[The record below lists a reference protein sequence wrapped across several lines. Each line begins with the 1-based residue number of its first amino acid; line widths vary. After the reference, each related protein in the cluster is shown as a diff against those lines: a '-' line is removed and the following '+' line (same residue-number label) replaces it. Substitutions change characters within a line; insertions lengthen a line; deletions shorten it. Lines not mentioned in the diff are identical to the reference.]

1 MGIDISR
8 IFNLAEKSKVMN
20 FMEIA
25 RERYSCRKYQATI
38 PDKETILQLI
48 EAGRVAPSAVN
59 YQPMQFFVVQGTE
72 NVAKLAESYSRDW
85 FRLAP
90 VVIVVCGDHE
100 LSWKRADGK
109 DHCDIDVAI
118 AADHISLQA
127 TAMGLGSCWVCNFD
141 KNKLAQILQLPSHL
155 EPIVMIPFGYPDD
168 QSDPLRHFEK
178 RKPLIDIVQWKEF

>member
-1 MGIDISR
+1 
-8 IFNLAEKSKVMN
+8 MN
-20 FMEIA
+20 FLEVA
-25 RERYSCRKYQATI
+25 KERYSCRKYREPM

-59 YQPMQFFVVQGTE
+59 YQPWQFFVIQGSA
-72 NVAKLAESYSRDW
+72 NVAKLAESYPRDW

-109 DHCDIDVAI
+109 DHCDIDAAI

-127 TAMGLGSCWVCNFD
+127 TALGLGSCWVCNFD
-141 KNKLAQILQLPSHL
+141 KTKLAKILQLPSHI
-155 EPIVMIPFGYPDD
+155 EPIVMLPLGFPTEE
-168 QSDPLRHFEK
+168 SDPQRHSDK
-178 RKPLIDIVQWKEF
+178 RKPLKDIIFWKEF